1 MIKKIYESLVKFT
14 RIRLTKDYPRP
25 STVRAMKLFGKRP
38 TTAIEIGIDRGYNAR
53 DILERLN
60 ISKIYLIDPYESY
73 KGYGR
78 TKSQVSISEKI
89 AKKNLSKYKN
99 KIIWIKNY
107 SDNAVKKI
115 KGKVD
120 FVYVDGNHSYDYV
133 LNDLRN
139 YWPLVKKG
147 GLLAGHDIN
156 FDEVSRAICNF
167 IKERDIYFTADKK
180 DWWIVK
186 K

>member
-1 MIKKIYESLVKFT
+1 MINKIVNKLARITGVRPTYE
-14 RIRLTKDYPRP
+14 YPRP
-25 STVRAMKLFGKRP
+25 SIKKAIEIFGKKP
-38 TTAIEIGIDRGYNAR
+38 ITAIEIGTDKGYNAK
-53 DILERLN
+53 DILKRLN
-60 ISKIYLIDPYESY
+60 ISKIYLIDPYTSY
-73 KGYGR
+73 EGYN
-78 TKSQVSISEKI
+78 KSYASSEKI
-89 AKKNLSKYKN
+89 AKKELHKWN
-99 KIIWIKNY
+99 KKGKIVWLRDY

-139 YWPLVKKG
+139 YWPLVKKS

-156 FDEVSRAICNF
+156 FDEVSRAICDF

-186 K
+186 R